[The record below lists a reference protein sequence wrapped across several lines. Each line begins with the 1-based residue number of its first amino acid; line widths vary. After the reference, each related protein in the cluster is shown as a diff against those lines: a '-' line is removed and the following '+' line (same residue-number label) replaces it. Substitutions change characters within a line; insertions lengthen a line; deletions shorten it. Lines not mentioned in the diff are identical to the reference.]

1 MFHFSNRLS
10 ALSGF
15 AILVLSMSSVQSEAQ
30 PYSIRSM
37 IDCLAPSQI
46 DIVPRY
52 DFKGLNIGT
61 SPRVDW
67 WSQRNQFEPVR
78 PEIARPGIGYFEP
91 GKWDQAHPDFI
102 IDYNDNT
109 QGYQGGITKYDWESP
124 TVRNPALEY
133 FRKHKNYPE
142 IEIRPGAEILN
153 RRYGFENPN
162 ENFHRNLNNYYDV
175 PALGAGNRQRTNE
188 IIADLQREWVFSL
201 EQWSERPIEA
211 YVEDVLPKFPC
222 PDVPADPQPPQFL
235 PGEGEGCPTC
245 ATTKPGT
252 VATGVTSG
260 AVPSLP
266 DSASAVVVGYAES
279 YEGTKCSR
287 SYIDGRKPFV
297 FAISAVVWQEQYKAI
312 EDFLEHCLTVTET
325 SSLIDLVDPAALD
338 EPSQVVL
345 RDRGKIYNQ
354 VVQYNFVPGAPGNCH
369 GLLTRNGQ
377 GSLEFLTARHC
388 LVKPKELE
396 TAPFKG
402 FEVRSLTG
410 TSLRFI
416 ACAQWEMLEDKDF
429 SSAEDQ
435 LVMPVCSVI
444 RLSDGVDIAN
454 SVGRVAT
461 DAEVSNGDRLL
472 VANRIRF
479 IDKQSDLARLIPSLT
494 AEERFLFA
502 EDDTPLCMVFET
514 QSPYLMHNC
523 QTERGSSG
531 APIFKIIEIEGKAT
545 LALVGIHTGFTAEL
559 GDKITIDPQYIRNY
573 GLIVNRTS

>member
-15 AILVLSMSSVQSEAQ
+15 AILALSVSSVQAEAQ
-30 PYSIRSM
+30 QYSIQSM
-37 IDCLAPSQI
+37 IDCLAPGQI
-46 DIVPRY
+46 DIAPRY
-52 DFKGLNIGT
+52 DFKEPNIGT

-67 WSQRNQFEPVR
+67 WSQGNQFEPVR

-91 GKWDQAHPDFI
+91 GKWDQPQPDAI
-102 IDYNDNT
+102 INYDYIA
-109 QGYQGGITKYDWESP
+109 QGYQSGITQYAWEGP

-133 FRKHKNYPE
+133 FQVHNVYPE
-142 IEIRPGAEILN
+142 IEIQPGAEILK
-153 RRYGFENPN
+153 RKYGTESPY
-162 ENFHRNLNNYYDV
+162 ENFHQNFNSYFDV
-175 PALGAGNRQRTNE
+175 PVLGEGNRQRTNE
-188 IIADLQREWVFSL
+188 IIADLQKEWDFSL
-201 EQWSERPIEA
+201 ERWNEQPIEA
-211 YVEDVLPKFPC
+211 NVEDVLPKFPC
-222 PDVPADPQPPQFL
+222 PDVPAEPQRPQFL
-235 PGEGEGCPTC
+235 PGEGEGCQTC
-245 ATTKPGT
+245 ATAEPGT

-260 AVPSLP
+260 AVASLP
-266 DSASAVVVGYAES
+266 SSASAAVVGYAES
-279 YEGTKCSR
+279 DEGRKCSQ

-297 FAISAVVWQEQYKAI
+297 FAVSAVVWQEQYKAI

-325 SSLIDLVDPAALD
+325 SSLTDLIDPGALG

-377 GSLEFLTARHC
+377 GGLEFLTARHC

-396 TAPFKG
+396 TAPFDS
-402 FEVRSLTG
+402 FEVRSLAG

-416 ACAQWEMLEDKDF
+416 ACAQWEMLEEKDF

-435 LVMPVCSVI
+435 LVLPVCSVI

-454 SVGRVAT
+454 SVGRVAMDT
-461 DAEVSNGDRLL
+461 EVSNGDRLL
-472 VANRIRF
+472 IANRIRF
-479 IDKQSDLARLIPSLT
+479 IDKQSDLARLVPSLA

-559 GDKITIDPQYIRNY
+559 GNQTTIDPQYIRNY
-573 GLIVNRTS
+573 GLVVNRT